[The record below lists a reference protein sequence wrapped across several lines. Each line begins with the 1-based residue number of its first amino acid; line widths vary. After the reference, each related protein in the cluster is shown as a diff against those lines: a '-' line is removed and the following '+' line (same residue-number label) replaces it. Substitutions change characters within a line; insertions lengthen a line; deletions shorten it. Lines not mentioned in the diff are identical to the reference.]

1 MSDVKKCNNKLTPK
15 RKENKVLRFYYY
27 SSGNTTDRFV
37 KRYLL
42 PACHEL
48 KVAAQ
53 ARRVYAES
61 PHKEAVA
68 FSLGMKP
75 VDRSEA
81 RRTANLLSTERSVMT
96 RHLEG
101 FAYNWSK
108 DKTVVIIPSYGRFNH
123 EKHVSEDYIPR
134 CLQGILANHAKD
146 PNLYV
151 ILTGNRTFGGK
162 FLAAKED
169 LPAGARVAGEI
180 ELDGS
185 YEEAL
190 EIVRWLTEQPL
201 ETYKKDDKPLQLL
214 VDGKPVN

>member
-1 MSDVKKCNNKLTPK
+1 MYTT
-15 RKENKVLRFYYY
+15 KEKGLKVLRFYYY

-48 KVAAQ
+48 EVRAQ

-61 PHKEAVA
+61 PHKDAMA
-68 FSLGMKP
+68 FSLAMKP
-75 VDRSEA
+75 TTRSEG
-81 RRTANLLSTERSVMT
+81 RTMTDSFATERVVMQ
-96 RHLEG
+96 RHLEC

-134 CLQGILANHAKD
+134 CLQPLLANHEHD

-169 LPAGARVAGEI
+169 IPAGARVAGEI

-185 YEEAL
+185 FEEAK
-190 EIVRWLTEQPL
+190 EIVRWLVDQPL
-201 ETYKKDDKPLQLL
+201 ETYQKDDKPLQLL

>member
-1 MSDVKKCNNKLTPK
+1 M
-15 RKENKVLRFYYY
+15 LRFYYY

-42 PACHEL
+42 PACHEQE
-48 KVAAQ
+48 VRAQ

-61 PHKEAVA
+61 PHKDAMA
-68 FSLGMKP
+68 FSLAMKP
-75 VDRSEA
+75 VTRSEV
-81 RRTANLLSTERSVMT
+81 RTMADSFATERVVMQ

-101 FAYNWSK
+101 YAYNWSK

-134 CLQGILANHAKD
+134 CLQPLLANHEHD

-169 LPAGARVAGEI
+169 IPAGARVAGEI

-185 YEEAL
+185 FEEAS
-190 EIVRWLTEQPL
+190 EIVRWLVDQPL
-201 ETYKKDDKPLQLL
+201 ETYQKDDKPLQLL

>member
-1 MSDVKKCNNKLTPK
+1 MYTT
-15 RKENKVLRFYYY
+15 KEKGLKVLRFYYY
-27 SSGNTTDRFV
+27 SSGETTDRFV

-42 PACHEL
+42 PACHEQ
-48 KVAAQ
+48 KVRAQ

-61 PHKEAVA
+61 PHKDAMA
-68 FSLGMKP
+68 FSLAMKP
-75 VDRSEA
+75 TTRSEG
-81 RRTANLLSTERSVMT
+81 RTMADSFATERVVMQ

-123 EKHVSEDYIPR
+123 EKHISEDYIPR
-134 CLQGILANHAKD
+134 CLQGLLANHEHD

-169 LPAGARVAGEI
+169 IPAGARVAGEI

-185 YEEAL
+185 YEEAK
-190 EIVRWLTEQPL
+190 EIVRWLVDQPL
-201 ETYKKDDKPLQLL
+201 ETYQKDDKPLQLL

>member
-1 MSDVKKCNNKLTPK
+1 MYTT
-15 RKENKVLRFYYY
+15 KEKGLKVLRFYYY
-27 SSGNTTDRFV
+27 SSGETTDRFV

-42 PACHEL
+42 PACHEQE
-48 KVAAQ
+48 VRAQ

-61 PHKEAVA
+61 PHKDAIA
-68 FSLGMKP
+68 FSLAMKP
-75 VDRSEA
+75 VDRSEG
-81 RRTANLLSTERSVMT
+81 RTMPNLFSTERSVMT

-123 EKHVSEDYIPR
+123 EKHISEDYIPR
-134 CLQGILANHAKD
+134 CLQGLLANHEHD

-162 FLAAKED
+162 FLAAKQD

-185 YEEAL
+185 HEEAL
-190 EIVRWLTEQPL
+190 EIVRWLSEQPL

-214 VDGKPVN
+214 VDGKTVN

>member
-1 MSDVKKCNNKLTPK
+1 MYTT
-15 RKENKVLRFYYY
+15 KEKGFKVLRFYYY

-42 PACHEL
+42 PACHEQE
-48 KVAAQ
+48 VRAQ

-61 PHKEAVA
+61 PHKEAMA
-68 FSLGMKP
+68 FSLAMKP
-75 VDRSEA
+75 TTRSEG
-81 RRTANLLSTERSVMT
+81 RRMANLFSSERSVMT

-101 FAYNWSK
+101 YAYNWSK

-123 EKHVSEDYIPR
+123 EKHISEDYIPR
-134 CLQGILANHAKD
+134 CLQGLLANHEHD

-169 LPAGARVAGEI
+169 IPAGARVAGEI

-190 EIVRWLTEQPL
+190 EIVRWLSEQPL
-201 ETYKKDDKPLQLL
+201 ETYQKDDKPLQLL

>member
-1 MSDVKKCNNKLTPK
+1 M
-15 RKENKVLRFYYY
+15 LRFYYY
-27 SSGNTTDRFV
+27 SSGETTDRFV

-48 KVAAQ
+48 EVRAQ

-61 PHKEAVA
+61 PHKDAMA
-68 FSLGMKP
+68 FSLAMKP
-75 VDRSEA
+75 ITRSEG
-81 RRTANLLSTERSVMT
+81 RTMADSFATERVVMQ

-101 FAYNWSK
+101 YAYNWSK

-134 CLQGILANHAKD
+134 CLQGLLANHEHD

-169 LPAGARVAGEI
+169 IPAGARVAGEI

-185 YEEAL
+185 FEEAS
-190 EIVRWLTEQPL
+190 EIVRWLVDQPL
-201 ETYKKDDKPLQLL
+201 ETYQKDDKPLQLL